1 MWWLIPLGVCAAI
14 TAIVGALSDEE
25 KRERERWENCR
36 EDVENDIEW
45 HKQNI
50 KEHLSDAEE
59 SCNFVLLVD
68 IHYSSM
74 RVANAAHDMLN
85 SAWESLN
92 SVSRSIVSA
101 GEERDRMKQEKVN
114 VNTREEKVKL
124 STEIGE
130 LIEFRNKLF
139 LEKDTIKLERDNFL
153 SKANALNLQT
163 EKLKYAIRDNTG
175 TRGEEWYSR
184 LEERTRLRREEN
196 DE

>member
-1 MWWLIPLGVCAAI
+1 
-14 TAIVGALSDEE
+14 
-25 KRERERWENCR
+25 
-36 EDVENDIEW
+36 
-45 HKQNI
+45 
-50 KEHLSDAEE
+50 
-59 SCNFVLLVD
+59 
-68 IHYSSM
+68 
-74 RVANAAHDMLN
+74 MLN

-153 SKANALNLQT
+153 SKVNALNLQT